1 MAWCS
6 KKPGHLTAGQSI
18 CFLTSPVRVKGGGY
32 EAGMMLFALFL
43 LCARRNEWTFCTF
56 FLELPRDVDP
66 PPLTYPRIGV
76 QSTVHPFGLCI
87 SIRIP
92 YFFCKKW
99 IRELVIKSWHEAPC
113 SCTEKSI
120 SHWLTGFVFVL
131 NQWVLLLSLDKHWAL
146 IPRFNYKYSNNL
158 LNIYENVLVAPN
170 DSGGAFNCHI
180 KPKY

>member
-1 MAWCS
+1 MFVDQIVRTRPVIVRVQHRTNNKGIPFHQTVVKMMAWCS

-99 IRELVIKSWHEAPC
+99 IRELVIKSWHE
-113 SCTEKSI
+113 
-120 SHWLTGFVFVL
+120 G
-131 NQWVLLLSLDKHWAL
+131 SLFMYWEEHL
-146 IPRFNYKYSNNL
+146 
-158 LNIYENVLVAPN
+158 
-170 DSGGAFNCHI
+170 
-180 KPKY
+180 